1 MVGREELV
9 QHPDVPTPDAQLEQL
24 RIQERFVS
32 LQGEGALVGVPSSF
46 VRISGCNLRCGWCDT
61 PKSSWAPEGE
71 RESIDALIAWCVRGP
86 RHVVVTGGE
95 PLLFPATASLC
106 RGLRAR
112 GRHVTIET
120 AGTVWCEQLE
130 VDLISISPKLAH
142 STPWERAAAEGK
154 PTLAQRHERARL
166 DLDVLRRLIDS
177 FAWQL
182 KFVVRTRDEAVLA
195 ADLAEIHALLDALA
209 IAPDQRDRVLLMPES
224 TDADSLRAGYRR
236 LVATC
241 MQTGMR
247 IGLRLHIEL
256 FGHTPG
262 T

>member
-71 RESIDALIAWCVRGP
+71 RESIDDLIAWCDRGP
-86 RHVVVTGGE
+86 RHV
-95 PLLFPATASLC
+95 
-106 RGLRAR
+106 
-112 GRHVTIET
+112 
-120 AGTVWCEQLE
+120 
-130 VDLISISPKLAH
+130 
-142 STPWERAAAEGK
+142 
-154 PTLAQRHERARL
+154 
-166 DLDVLRRLIDS
+166 
-177 FAWQL
+177 
-182 KFVVRTRDEAVLA
+182 RTSDEAVLA

-209 IAPDQRDRVLLMPES
+209 IAPDQRERVLLMPES

>member
-1 MVGREELV
+1 VVKKEDIG
-9 QHPDVPTPDAQLEQL
+9 QHRRVSAAAVKLEQL

-32 LQGEGALVGVPSSF
+32 VQGEGTLVGVPSSF
-46 VRISGCNLRCGWCDT
+46 VRVSGCNLRCVWCDT

-71 RESIDALIAWCVRGP
+71 REQVAALVEWCVRGP

-106 RGLRAR
+106 RDLRAR
-112 GRHVTIET
+112 GRHVTVET

-142 STPWERAAAEGK
+142 STPWARAKPKLAE
-154 PTLAQRHERARL
+154 RHERARL
-166 DLDVLRRLIDS
+166 DLAVLRRLIES
-177 FAWQL
+177 FDWQL
-182 KFVVRTRDEAVLA
+182 KFVVRTTDAAVLE
-195 ADLAEIHALLDALA
+195 ADLAEIEALLEALS
-209 IAPDQRDRVLLMPES
+209 IPTDRRERVLLMPEG

-236 LVATC
+236 LVEPC
-241 MQTGMR
+241 MRTGMR
-247 IGLRLHIEL
+247 VGLRLHIEL